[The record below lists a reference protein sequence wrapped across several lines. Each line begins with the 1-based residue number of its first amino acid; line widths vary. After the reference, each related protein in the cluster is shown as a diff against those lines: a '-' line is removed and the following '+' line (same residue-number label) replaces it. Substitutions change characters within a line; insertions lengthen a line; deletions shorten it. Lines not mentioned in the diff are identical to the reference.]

1 MTRQAMMRLIIACRV
16 IPVFLWKKLNNKIEH
31 EGEMFNMY
39 DIMIQNLLSPV
50 VLFFVLGVIAALV
63 KSDLKFPT
71 GLSEALS
78 IYLLVAIGIKG
89 GMELSQYEFQTVIKP
104 ILGTLFLGIIIPIMV
119 LAVLLFMKMDLHNSI
134 GLAATYGSVSIVT
147 YGAAISFL
155 EKKEIGYEGFMNA
168 LVVLLES
175 PAIIISLL
183 LLRILSKAEPGNSMI
198 APISSQKGSMNFAS
212 FTDLFDREVMRD
224 SLLGKSVLLLMGSLI
239 IGLVVGQSGESL
251 VKPLFIDL
259 YGSILILFLLNMG
272 LIAGERLPEI
282 SKYGWKI
289 LLFGLCVPII
299 GGSAGVMVGNW
310 VGLSL
315 GGVVLMGV
323 LAGSASY
330 IAAPAA
336 LRTSVPEANPSI
348 YLGLS
353 LGITFP
359 FNLIVGIPF
368 YFALAQW
375 SQGF

>member
-1 MTRQAMMRLIIACRV
+1 MYEIIV
-16 IPVFLWKKLNNKIEH
+16 
-31 EGEMFNMY
+31 
-39 DIMIQNLLSPV
+39 QNLLSPV
-50 VLFFVLGVIAALV
+50 VLFFVLGVFAALV
-63 KSDLKFPT
+63 KSDLKFPP

-89 GMELSQYEFQTVIKP
+89 GMQLSHYEIASVIKP
-104 ILGTLFLGIIIPIMV
+104 IFGALFLGVLIPILILV
-119 LAVLLFMKMDLHNSI
+119 ALRFTKLDLHNSI

-155 EKKEIGYEGFMNA
+155 EKKGIAYEGFMNV
-168 LVVLLES
+168 LVVLMES
-175 PAIIISLL
+175 PAIFVSLL
-183 LLRILSKAEPGNSMI
+183 LLRLAQKSEFNQQGLMMNKKEKAQILG
-198 APISSQKGSMNFAS
+198 FAQGGLL
-212 FTDLFDREVMRD
+212 DKEVLRD
-224 SLLGKSVLLLMGSLI
+224 SLFGKSILLLLGSLL
-239 IGLVVGQSGESL
+239 IGWVVGQNAESI

-272 LIAGERLPEI
+272 LIAGERLPEVT
-282 SKYGWKI
+282 KHGWKI

-299 GGSAGVMVGNW
+299 AGSIGVLVGSW

-315 GGVVLMGV
+315 GGVMLMGV

-336 LRTSVPEANPSI
+336 LRSSVPDANPSI

-359 FNLIVGIPF
+359 FNLIAGIPL
-368 YFALAQW
+368 YFALAQFI
-375 SQGF
+375 Q

>member
-1 MTRQAMMRLIIACRV
+1 MYEIIV
-16 IPVFLWKKLNNKIEH
+16 
-31 EGEMFNMY
+31 
-39 DIMIQNLLSPV
+39 QNLLSPV

-63 KSDLKFPT
+63 KSDLKFPA

-89 GMELSQYEFQTVIKP
+89 GMELSHYELATVIKP
-104 ILGTLFLGIIIPIMV
+104 IAGALFLGIIIPI
-119 LAVLLFMKMDLHNSI
+119 LILIALRFTKMDIHNSI

-155 EKKEIGYEGFMNA
+155 EKKGVSYEGFMNV
-168 LVVLLES
+168 LVVLMES
-175 PAIIISLL
+175 PAIFVSLL
-183 LLRILSKAEPGNSMI
+183 LLRI
-198 APISSQKGSMNFAS
+198 SQKSEADRLALGIADRREQAQNLGFANG
-212 FTDLFDREVMRD
+212 LFDKEVLRD
-224 SLLGKSVLLLMGSLI
+224 SLFGKSVLLLMGSLI
-239 IGLVVGQSGESL
+239 IGWIVGQNGESL

-272 LIAGERLPEI
+272 LIAGERLPEV
-282 SKYGWKI
+282 SKQGWRI
-289 LLFGLCVPII
+289 LLFGICVPII
-299 GGSAGVMVGNW
+299 AGSIGVLVGNW

-336 LRTSVPEANPSI
+336 LRSSVPEANPSL

-353 LGITFP
+353 LGVTFP
-359 FNLIVGIPF
+359 FNLIIGIPL
-368 YFALAQW
+368 YYALAQFF
-375 SQGF
+375 Q

>member
-1 MTRQAMMRLIIACRV
+1 
-16 IPVFLWKKLNNKIEH
+16 
-31 EGEMFNMY
+31 MY

-63 KSDLKFPT
+63 KSDLKFPA

-89 GMELSQYEFQTVIKP
+89 GMELSHYELHTVIKP
-104 ILGTLFLGIIIPIMV
+104 ILGTLFLGIIIPV
-119 LAVLLFMKMDLHNSI
+119 LVLVALLFIMKMDLHNSI

-147 YGAAISFL
+147 YGAAISYL

-183 LLRILSKAEPGNSMI
+183 LLRILHKTDSAELITAPGN
-198 APISSQKGSMNFAS
+198 PQKAGLNFAAAMN
-212 FTDLFDREVMRD
+212 LFDREVLRD

-239 IGLVVGQSGESL
+239 IGLLVGQTAESI

-282 SKYGWKI
+282 SKHGWKI
-289 LLFGLCVPII
+289 LLFGLCVPLL

-323 LAGSASY
+323 LAGSSSY

-353 LGITFP
+353 LGVTFP

-368 YFALAQW
+368 YFALAQF
-375 SQGF
+375 SQ